1 MTKKTIIITINT
13 SWNIFNFRVGLLKS
27 LQNEGYHIVCVAPR
41 DEYSERLEALGFEYR
56 HIDIDNRG
64 SNPFRD
70 MKLIYQLYKIY
81 KEINPMVILHY
92 TIKPNIYGSIAGGLL
107 GMKMISNIS
116 GLGTIFLNQ
125 SFASRVGKWLY
136 RVALKYPRV
145 VFFQN
150 RDDRE
155 LFVDLGLVDYNK
167 SDVLAGSGVDM
178 EVFKAPYKKK
188 IYKKRLAFLFIA
200 RLLRDK
206 GIVEF
211 VEASAMLPNSDFY
224 ILGEYYPNNP
234 TAITPKQIQKWT
246 KSSNLIYLGSTDS
259 VKEVIDSVDCVVL
272 PSYREGLSRVL
283 LESASMA
290 KPIVTTNVAGCKEV
304 VDDGINGFLCKPKD
318 KASLARSI
326 KKMIDLTYKEREE
339 MGERGREKV
348 AREFDEKFVIDRYK
362 EAIRELQS

>member
-1 MTKKTIIITINT
+1 M
-13 SWNIFNFRVGLLKS
+13 GLLKA
-27 LQNEGYHIVCVAPR
+27 LQDEGYHIVCVAPL

-107 GMKMISNIS
+107 GMNMISNIS

-136 RVALKYPRV
+136 QVALKYPRV

-150 RDDRE
+150 ADDRE

-178 EVFKAPYKKK
+178 QVFKAPYKKK

-234 TAITPKQIQKWT
+234 TAITPKQMQKWT

>member
-1 MTKKTIIITINT
+1 MNKTIAITINT
-13 SWNIFNFRVGLLKS
+13 SWNIFNFRVGLLKA
-27 LQNEGYHIVCVAPR
+27 LQNDGYHIVCIAPR
-41 DEYSERLEALGFEYR
+41 DEYSKRLEALGFEYR

-64 SNPFRD
+64 SNPFLD
-70 MKLIYQLYKIY
+70 MKLIYQLYHIY
-81 KEINPMVILHY
+81 KEINPDVILHY

-125 SFASRVGKWLY
+125 SFSSRVGKWLY
-136 RVALKYPRV
+136 RVALKYPKV

-150 RDDRE
+150 REDRE
-155 LFVDLGLVDYNK
+155 LFVNLELVSKEKIDI
-167 SDVLAGSGVDM
+167 LAGSGVDM
-178 EVFKAPYKKK
+178 QMFKAPYKKK

-200 RLLRDK
+200 RLLTDK
-206 GIVEF
+206 GIMEF

-234 TAITPKQIQKWT
+234 TAITPKQMQKWT
-246 KSSNLIYLGSTDS
+246 ESFNLIYLGSTDS

-304 VDDGINGFLCKPKD
+304 VDDGVNGFLCKPKD
-318 KASLARSI
+318 KVSLARTM
-326 KKMIDLTYKEREE
+326 KKMIDLSHKERQE
-339 MGERGREKV
+339 MGIRGREKV

-362 EAIRELQS
+362 KAIRELES